1 MIYNDLQEAILA
13 LLSQPDRSPEEAL
26 QPLIEEH
33 QSDPDV
39 YSRLVAAILN
49 IEMDELTARER
60 WADLITHHATMH
72 QAAGRRLDFRVAAMD
87 YLLLNPEII
96 GSPTIVDESMLR
108 LTQRLAAIDELT
120 GLFNRRFLETYLT
133 KELNRAKRYAQ
144 VFSLL
149 FLDLDDF
156 KQINDSYGHAAGDKV
171 LSALGRQ
178 ITDLLRHED
187 FAARYGGEEFVVVL
201 PQTTVD
207 GAVSF
212 GERLREVVAGLELI
226 PDAVVT
232 FSAGAAAYPRHGLSA
247 DELLQHAD
255 AALYEA
261 KLSGKDQVIVS
272 NADKRASTR
281 YFADFPAVMGSAAGP
296 RFVSGGRASSSS
308 RACNTVAESG
318 TTSISVTAA
327 PDGRTRVHR
336 THTEE
341 YKPRAR
347 FRTRTHNS
355 LKPLCRRHLRHTP
368 ALGRRHK
375 HHTFV

>member
-60 WADLITHHATMH
+60 WADLITHHATMQ

-149 FLDLDDF
+149 FLDLDL
-156 KQINDSYGHAAGDKV
+156 Y
-171 LSALGRQ
+171 
-178 ITDLLRHED
+178 
-187 FAARYGGEEFVVVL
+187 
-201 PQTTVD
+201 
-207 GAVSF
+207 
-212 GERLREVVAGLELI
+212 LE
-226 PDAVVT
+226 T
-232 FSAGAAAYPRHGLSA
+232 
-247 DELLQHAD
+247 
-255 AALYEA
+255 
-261 KLSGKDQVIVS
+261 GKRCM
-272 NADKRASTR
+272 A
-281 YFADFPAVMGSAAGP
+281 P
-296 RFVSGGRASSSS
+296 
-308 RACNTVAESG
+308 
-318 TTSISVTAA
+318 ISLE
-327 PDGRTRVHR
+327 P
-336 THTEE
+336 
-341 YKPRAR
+341 
-347 FRTRTHNS
+347 
-355 LKPLCRRHLRHTP
+355 
-368 ALGRRHK
+368 
-375 HHTFV
+375 